1 MPSSKNYKRDYKQ
14 EAKAESPAR
23 KKARAQRMR
32 ARRAAVKAGK
42 VSTGDGAK
50 GGGGKTAKTLDHKKP
65 IRSGGTNAAGNI
77 RVQSKSENSSRNG
90 HRPGGPQGAGG
101 RPKKK

>member
-32 ARRAAVKAGK
+32 ARRAAIKAGK
-42 VSTGDGAK
+42 VKAATGTK
-50 GGGGKTAKTLDHKKP
+50 GGGGKASKTLDHKKP
-65 IRSGGTNAAGNI
+65 IRSGGSNAKSNI
-77 RVQSKSENSSRNG
+77 RVQSKSKNSSRNG

-101 RPKKK
+101 RGKKK